1 MFEWDTR
8 KASVNAN
15 KHGVT
20 FEEAATVFDDPQG
33 LDGPDLPHSEG
44 EQRFRRLGRA
54 ATGRLLIV
62 GYRLRRLSDVE
73 TIRIITARQPSRKE
87 RAAYTTAWD

>member
-8 KASVNAN
+8 KAATNAN

-33 LDGPDLPHSEG
+33 LDGADMLHSQG
-44 EQRFRRLGRA
+44 EERFHRVGRA
-54 ATGRLLIV
+54 ATGRVLV
-62 GYRLRRLSDVE
+62 VAYTQRRLGDVE
-73 TIRIITARQPSRKE
+73 AIRIISARQASRNE
-87 RAAYTTAWD
+87 RAGYVAQN

>member
-8 KASVNAN
+8 KAATNAN

-44 EQRFRRLGRA
+44 ERRFRRLGMA

-62 GYRLRRLSDVE
+62 GYTLRRLGDVE
-73 TIRIITARQPSRKE
+73 NTRIITARRPSRKE
-87 RAAYTTAWD
+87 RAAYTTARD